1 MRTIA
6 AEDVGSQLVVAAGE
20 VTEVGNIHLTDH
32 QTVLDDVVGI
42 VIPTYETA
50 HAVVG
55 LDLTCIDTVDQLR
68 VCTAHV
74 TQDTTATDVGV
85 ARAGDVHVGDTVLDA
100 QTLTSIAHDTAVVL
114 TVTVDLTVHNQVLD
128 GTAAVLEQ
136 TQAVATLALDGDL
149 VALAVQR
156 TFVSVGVA
164 VTNGHV
170 VASEV
175 DVSCQHG
182 IDIRLAIVNHVG
194 KRFEIYRC
202 LYLVDTIFLRDCP
215 ARSRP

>member
-114 TVTVDLTVHNQVLD
+114 TVTVDLTVHNQVAD

-136 TQAVATLALDGDL
+136 THAIAAIASDGDS
-149 VALAVQR
+149 VALTVQC
-156 TFVSVGVA
+156 TLVGIGVA

-175 DVSCQHG
+175 YIGCQNG
-182 IDIRLAIVNHVG
+182 IDFSLTVVDHVSKSLELSSRTDADIAVLVHVAIDAVH
-194 KRFEIYRC
+194 F
-202 LYLVDTIFLRDCP
+202 
-215 ARSRP
+215 